1 MVKEK
6 TNRMIFYIIGLIKTI
21 YFGNEKVYFQ
31 VDLLSSVKQV
41 KVRYMEVDRP
51 IVNPNKTKNTLINKI
66 LPGCEFTR

>member
-6 TNRMIFYIIGLIKTI
+6 TNRMIFYIIGSIKTI

-31 VDLLSSVKQV
+31 IDLLSSFKQV
-41 KVRYMEVDRP
+41 RVRYMEVDHP
-51 IVNPNKTKNTLINKI
+51 IVNPNQTKNILINKI